1 VDCILLNRQQELEI
15 IRHVREVA
23 AIEILPRF
31 RCLPSSDVSSK
42 SSYDDLVTVADLGS
56 ERELSKRF
64 RALLPNAN
72 VLGEEAVAENPA
84 LLDSLDNAELSVII
98 DPIDGTWNFANGLA
112 TFGVLIAVMQHGKTI
127 FGLLYDPVVDDWI
140 EASLG
145 RGCWYQKADRPPRQI
160 RLSSDVTD
168 PSLTGFISPFQFNGS
183 QREKVAIQ
191 QMQYGRSLTIRCC
204 CHEYRSLVQGSAD
217 FYISPKPNVWD
228 HAAGILAYQEA
239 GGVVTMLGGD
249 VYHPTLREG
258 VILAARSPSVLEKIE
273 ADFGAIL
280 N

>member
-1 VDCILLNRQQELEI
+1 MLNRQQELEI

-23 AIEILPRF
+23 AIEIVPRF

-42 SSYDDLVTVADLGS
+42 SSYDDLVTIADLGS
-56 ERELSKRF
+56 ERELTKRF
-64 RALLPNAN
+64 QTLLPNAN

-84 LLDSLDNAELSVII
+84 LLDSIENAELTVII

-112 TFGVLIAVMQHGKTI
+112 TFGVLIAVMHHGKTV
-127 FGLLYDPVVDDWI
+127 FGLLYDPVLDDWI

-145 RGCWYQKADRPPRQI
+145 RGCWYQKADQPPSQI
-160 RLSSDVTD
+160 RLSSEVTD

-204 CHEYRSLVQGSAD
+204 CHEYRSLAQGSAD
-217 FYISPKPNVWD
+217 FYVSPKPNVWD

-239 GGVVTMLGGD
+239 GGVVTMLGGSE
-249 VYHPTLREG
+249 YHPTLRKG
-258 VILAARSPSVLEKIE
+258 VILAARSQSVLDII
-273 ADFGAIL
+273 ANDFSVIL
-280 N
+280 ATE